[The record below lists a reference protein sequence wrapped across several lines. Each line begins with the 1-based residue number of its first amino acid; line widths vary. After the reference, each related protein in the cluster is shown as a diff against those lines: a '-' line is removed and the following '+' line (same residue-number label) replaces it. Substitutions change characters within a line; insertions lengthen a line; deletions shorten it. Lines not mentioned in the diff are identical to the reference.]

1 MNVSRYITY
10 NAKTMDIS
18 QILIVH
24 FDSLYKY
31 KDDQWAIRTA
41 NS

>member
-1 MNVSRYITY
+1 
-10 NAKTMDIS
+10 MDIS
-18 QILIVH
+18 QILKVH

-31 KDDQWAIRTA
+31 KDDQWAIKTA

>member
-10 NAKTMDIS
+10 NANQWTYIS
-18 QILIVH
+18 EIYFLLKVH

-31 KDDQWAIRTA
+31 KDDQWQI
-41 NS
+41 

>member
-10 NAKTMDIS
+10 NANQWTYLRDIS
-18 QILIVH
+18 